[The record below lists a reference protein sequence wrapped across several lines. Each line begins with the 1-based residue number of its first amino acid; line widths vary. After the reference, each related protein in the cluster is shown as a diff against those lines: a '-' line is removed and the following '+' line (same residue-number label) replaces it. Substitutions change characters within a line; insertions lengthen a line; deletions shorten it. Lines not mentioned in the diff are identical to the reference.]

1 VGDRFVADGVV
12 SDDAVSTEDH
22 GGRRRSPQERQA
34 RAVFVAQHVS
44 LLSFVVVQCTTGFE
58 SRWSWWGVLS
68 LVVAA
73 CQVHHSRAATH
84 GRRAR
89 GWPLTFGLQVA
100 TVVVLQVV
108 IGDASTSLLIIVGA
122 SAAMVLPGRYPIL
135 WVIPEAVAAVVLDY
149 ARALH
154 AGDPTLADWW
164 WWTLVYSPMIF
175 ALGAGGLTVSAHLVD
190 QMSRLQRTRIELAE
204 AAVQRERLRVA
215 RDLHDLL
222 GQSLSA
228 VVLKGELAMR
238 LYDSDPDRS
247 RREVEDLAAIAGTT
261 LADLR
266 AVTRDRRDTGLRD
279 EVAGAARLLTAAGM
293 RADVDVDIGALPVEV
308 DRLLGWTLREGIT
321 NVLRHSD
328 ATWCTVRAIR
338 DGGSVVLEIVN
349 DRPAPA
355 VGTGCGLAG
364 LDARA
369 RELGGRLVTEHTA
382 DRFVLRLD
390 VPMEPA

>member
-1 VGDRFVADGVV
+1 
-12 SDDAVSTEDH
+12 
-22 GGRRRSPQERQA
+22 
-34 RAVFVAQHVS
+34 VFVALHVS
-44 LLSFVVVQCTTGFE
+44 LLGFIVVQCTTGFE
-58 SRWSWWGVLS
+58 PSWSWWGVLS

-73 CQVHHSRAATH
+73 CQVHHSRAAAH

-100 TVVVLQVV
+100 TMVVLQVV
-108 IGDASTSLLIIVGA
+108 IGDAANAVLIIVGA

-135 WVIPEAVAAVVLDY
+135 WVIPAAVAVIVLDY
-149 ARALH
+149 ARALL

-164 WWTLVYSPMIF
+164 WWVLLYTPMIF
-175 ALGAGGLTVSAHLVD
+175 TLGVGGLAVSAHLVD

-238 LYDSDPDRS
+238 LHDSDPDRS

-279 EVAGAARLLTAAGM
+279 EVAGAARLLTAAGV
-293 RADVDVDIGALPVEV
+293 RAEVDADVSEVPAEV

-328 ATWCTVRAIR
+328 ATWCTVRAAR
-338 DGGSVVLEIVN
+338 ESGSVVLEIVN
-349 DRPAPA
+349 DRPGPT

-382 DRFVLRLD
+382 DRFSLRLD
-390 VPMEPA
+390 VPVEPA